1 MGKAEDNKRAKL
13 ERILA
18 AARDL
23 FRTRGYDGTTMEAIA
38 ERAGVAKGS
47 VFFHARS
54 KAALLN
60 RVFQVDME
68 RWVGEAFGQPSQP
81 DLLDDLVAKYASL
94 QIAMCAQ
101 PDLTRVYMRE
111 VAFADDDFERVKST
125 MALLLGETERAIE
138 TAKVDHLIADV
149 LDVPLIAFNLFA
161 SYFMAQLLWLG
172 RAHLTKDDPRD
183 LLRPLFA
190 VQLAPLFP
198 QNERPRLLTVVNP
211 SL

>member
-1 MGKAEDNKRAKL
+1 VGKAEDNKRAKL

-47 VFFHARS
+47 VFFHAHS

-60 RVFQVDME
+60 QVFQVDME
-68 RWVGEAFGQPSQP
+68 RWVCEAFGQPTQP

-111 VAFADDDFERVKST
+111 VAFAADDFERVETT
-125 MALLLGETERAIE
+125 MAFLLGETERAINE
-138 TAKVDHLIADV
+138 AVGEQPLPGG
-149 LDVPLIAFNLFA
+149 LDVSLLAFNLFSA
-161 SYFMAQLLWLG
+161 YFMAQLVWLG
-172 RAHLTKDDPRD
+172 RADLTNADPRD

-190 VQLAPLFP
+190 VQLAS
-198 QNERPRLLTVVNP
+198 LTALAGT
-211 SL
+211 S

>member
-101 PDLTRVYMRE
+101 PVLTRVYMRE

-138 TAKVDHLIADV
+138 TA
-149 LDVPLIAFNLFA
+149 
-161 SYFMAQLLWLG
+161 
-172 RAHLTKDDPRD
+172 
-183 LLRPLFA
+183 
-190 VQLAPLFP
+190 
-198 QNERPRLLTVVNP
+198 
-211 SL
+211 